1 MKSFDV
7 LYQTHKT
14 EREGFRVAKLAKSY
28 GIYNHAGIKVAEVG
42 RSASVEVH
50 SDRYFEMAKL
60 CADAI
65 ATKFQL

>member
-7 LYQTHKT
+7 VYMTHKT
-14 EREGFRVAKLAKSY
+14 ERQGFRVVKLAKSY
-28 GIYNHAGIKVAEVG
+28 GIYNHSGIKVAEIG
-42 RSASVEVH
+42 RNASVEVH
-50 SDRYFEMAKL
+50 SDRYLEMAKL